1 MIVNGRPGMSR
12 TKKHIK
18 RAMYLAFVPPAD
30 VPRAWLEINALF
42 PHDVRFDNFVL
53 YFERTWVGSTTR
65 RPSYPIER
73 WNQRDRILQEL
84 MTTNNNIEGF
94 HHGFITLVGY
104 NNPTIWD
111 WIDAVKDRETLAF
124 TDTWRHLSNQKP
136 EKRYPAAVNRQV
148 LLKAHLPNFSTLD
161 IFNYLDGCNIAM

>member
-1 MIVNGRPGMSR
+1 MLVYDNNHPTNRLIV
-12 TKKHIK
+12 
-18 RAMYLAFVPPAD
+18 LASP
-30 VPRAWLEINALF
+30 LALQMLSKF
-42 PHDVRFDNFVL
+42 TTGLLMGPSAPHQ
-53 YFERTWVGSTTR
+53 TS
-65 RPSYPIER
+65 
-73 WNQRDRILQEL
+73 

>member
-1 MIVNGRPGMSR
+1 MN
-12 TKKHIK
+12 
-18 RAMYLAFVPPAD
+18 LAFVPPAD

-84 MTTNNNIEGF
+84 MTTNNKIEGF
-94 HHGFITLVGY
+94 HHGFITSVRPDSSQRLYKSELLIKPVG
-104 NNPTIWD
+104 
-111 WIDAVKDRETLAF
+111 
-124 TDTWRHLSNQKP
+124 HLMLGWSVGASYELRP
-136 EKRYPAAVNRQV
+136 D
-148 LLKAHLPNFSTLD
+148 S
-161 IFNYLDGCNIAM
+161 

>member
-18 RAMYLAFVPPAD
+18 RAMNLAFVPPAD

-136 EKRYPAAVNRQV
+136 EKRYPAAVNRQ
-148 LLKAHLPNFSTLD
+148 T
-161 IFNYLDGCNIAM
+161 LDGCNIIAM